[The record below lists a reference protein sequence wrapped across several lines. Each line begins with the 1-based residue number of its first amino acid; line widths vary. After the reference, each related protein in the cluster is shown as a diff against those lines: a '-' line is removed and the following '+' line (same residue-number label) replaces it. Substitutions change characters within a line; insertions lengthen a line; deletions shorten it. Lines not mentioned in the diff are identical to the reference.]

1 MSEIVVLIVEDE
13 PLIRMDLADMV
24 RDADYV
30 ALEAANADEAIR
42 LLETQPA
49 IRILVTDIEMPGSMD
64 GLKLAAAV
72 RERWPPVAIIV
83 TSGRILPAT
92 TQLPS
97 ATVFLGKPYQGAA
110 MSAALGDAV
119 AALQRGEAA
128 G

>member
-24 RDADYV
+24 RDAGHV
-30 ALEAANADEAIR
+30 VLEAADADEAIG
-42 LLETQPA
+42 LLETSPA

-64 GLKLAAAV
+64 GLKLATAV

-110 MSAALGDAV
+110 MSAALGNAV
-119 AALQRGEAA
+119 AAIRSSKATA
-128 G
+128 

>member
-1 MSEIVVLIVEDE
+1 MPEIVVLIVDDE

-24 RDADYV
+24 RDAGYA
-30 ALEAANADEAIR
+30 ALEAADADEAIK
-42 LLETQPA
+42 LLETHPA

-92 TQLPS
+92 AELPT
-97 ATVFLGKPYQGAA
+97 ATAFLGKPYNSASMA
-110 MSAALGDAV
+110 AALGK
-119 AALQRGEAA
+119 AAETVRRADHAA
-128 G
+128 

>member
-1 MSEIVVLIVEDE
+1 
-13 PLIRMDLADMV
+13 
-24 RDADYV
+24 
-30 ALEAANADEAIR
+30 
-42 LLETQPA
+42 
-49 IRILVTDIEMPGSMD
+49 
-64 GLKLAAAV
+64 
-72 RERWPPVAIIV
+72 VAIIV

-119 AALQRGEAA
+119 AALRQGEAA

>member
-1 MSEIVVLIVEDE
+1 MPEIVVLIVDDE

-24 RDADYV
+24 RDAGYV

-97 ATVFLGKPYQGAA
+97 ATVFLGKPYHGAA
-110 MSAALGDAV
+110 MSAALEDAV
-119 AALQRGEAA
+119 AALRRGEAA